1 MNSTDTLH
9 RPARPVEDRSVL
21 MDFLALTPSPTLGR
35 ELTVLVVTLAV
46 LGALFLIL
54 QPEPIVAIVAL
65 ALAAVLLLGRLAWGF
80 VRCGYGRRGVR

>member
-1 MNSTDTLH
+1 MNTTESLP
-9 RPARPVEDRSVL
+9 RPARTVEDRSVL

-46 LGALFLIL
+46 LGGLFLVL
-54 QPEPIVAIVAL
+54 QPEPVVAIVAL
-65 ALAAVLLLGRLAWGF
+65 SVAAVLLLGRLAWGF